1 MDRQIQHVPIQTKEH
16 VNRFIILTLAYN
28 MRKPALFL
36 LVVILMQE
44 LGEDAT
50 FSDKLGI
57 TLISCCH
64 LYSRGISG
72 ERRDRQKHSDE

>member
-1 MDRQIQHVPIQTKEH
+1 MFLHARLCIFVR
-16 VNRFIILTLAYN
+16 NNNN
-28 MRKPALFL
+28 MRKPAFFF

-50 FSDKLGI
+50 FSDKLRI